1 MKKPKLDIGTI
12 IKRLR
17 IETVKLVNTKMIG
30 KYSSVFKGRG
40 LEFYDYRQYS
50 EGDDAAMIDWKAS
63 VRGNNLL
70 VKEFVEERNLNVFF
84 LIDVSSSMMFSTIDK
99 LKIEYAAELVATLS
113 YTILKAGDCVG
124 FALFSN
130 EIIIYSPPSAGMKQ
144 HYKLLSTIVD
154 PRHYGGDYDLVEALR
169 FILTSLKELSVV
181 IVVSDFIGLKK
192 DWQHYINVVGKRF
205 DLIGVMVLDPVEL
218 ELPDYN
224 GQVVMGDCFSGRQL
238 LVNVAPI
245 KENYKKHMQNRG
257 KELTEVFIE
266 ADADLVRLTTDKPF
280 IKPITDLFLRR
291 GNRRR

>member
-17 IETVKLVNTKMIG
+17 IETIKLVNTKMIG

-63 VRGNNLL
+63 IRGNNLL

-144 HYKLLSTIVD
+144 HYKLLSTVVD
-154 PRHYGGDYDLVEALR
+154 SRHYGGDYDLVEALR

-192 DWQHYINVVGKRF
+192 DWQHYIGVVGKRF

-291 GNRRR
+291 SNRRR